1 MKKCNFFILIVILS
15 GCAVQQHPAPI
26 SYNHANSRLDSGSSV
41 NEETIA
47 TIDPDGDIISS
58 SDNNQSSESVDETPP
73 NFEEDY
79 AIPAANP
86 AKEDSKVI
94 YHEVGSGET
103 IEDIARNYGQSVEQI
118 ARLNDLYPPYYVDE
132 FQTLKIKITDQ
143 RNNSVASKNLSKV
156 ETPQKQL
163 SSPPPVVTPKI
174 KREFINPV
182 DGKILVKFGGTTD
195 YGVNKGINI
204 AAEKGVKVSSASDG
218 KVIYADYD
226 ATFGNLIMVKVN
238 NKNLVMA
245 YAHLGDIKVSKGASV
260 AQGDL
265 IGHVGSTGKVKSAQ
279 LYFAV
284 REGKTAVDPLKYVDY

>member
-1 MKKCNFFILIVILS
+1 MKKCSFVILIAILS

-26 SYNHANSRLDSGSSV
+26 EYNHANSRLGSGTGA
-41 NEETIA
+41 NEETVS
-47 TIDPDGDIISS
+47 TVNPDGDIINY
-58 SDNNQSSESVDETPP
+58 SDPNSYSESAEEVPP

-79 AIPAANP
+79 AIPETNP
-86 AKEDSKVI
+86 AKDDSKII
-94 YHEVGSGET
+94 YHEVQSGET
-103 IEDIARNYGQSVEQI
+103 IEDIAKNYNQPVEQI

-132 FQTLKIKITDQ
+132 FQTLKIRSTNQ
-143 RNNSVASKNLSKV
+143 RNNPIVAKNLAKV
-156 ETPQKQL
+156 ETPQKQV
-163 SSPPPVVTPKI
+163 SSPAPVVPPKI

-182 DGKILVKFGGTTD
+182 NGKVLVKFGGNTD

-204 AAEKGVKVSSASDG
+204 AANKGEKVISASDG

-245 YAHLGDIKVSKGASV
+245 YAHLDDITVSKGASV
-260 AQGDL
+260 TQGDL
-265 IGHVGSTGKVKSAQ
+265 IGHVGSTGKVKSPQ